1 VTSFIIRRL
10 LQALLVLF
18 IASVIVFFAMRFLP
32 GDPLLIFISKNNY
45 QGMSPEQM
53 QILRH
58 EFGLDK
64 SLPVQYANWIGGMFR
79 GDFGISLTYQE
90 KVGKLLA
97 ESVPISF
104 YIGILTLVVYSVIG
118 TFGGIIAAVRRGKWL
133 DTVTTVSANIGITI
147 PTFWLGIL
155 MIYFFS
161 LKLNWLPSN
170 GYTSPFQ
177 DFWLSFRQVI
187 MPVICL
193 SLVPLASVTR
203 QTRSSM
209 LEIINQDYIRTAWSK
224 GLKEREVVLRHTL
237 KNGLIPV
244 VTLIGMTV
252 PFIFS
257 GAVLIETIFNIP
269 GLGRLLVNA
278 VFARDLAVVQA
289 GCLIIAVIVVFTNLL
304 VDISYGWLDPRIRY
318 S

>member
-1 VTSFIIRRL
+1 
-10 LQALLVLF
+10 
-18 IASVIVFFAMRFLP
+18 MRFLP
-32 GDPLLIFISKNNY
+32 GDPLMIFISQNNY
-45 QGMSPEQM
+45 QEMTDEQR
-53 QILRH
+53 QALR
-58 EFGLDK
+58 EEYGLDK
-64 SLPVQYANWIGGMFR
+64 SLPVQYFDWIGGIFH
-79 GDFGISLTYQE
+79 GDFGISITYHE
-90 KVGKLLA
+90 KVGKLVA
-97 ESVPISF
+97 ESAPISF
-104 YIGILTLVVYSVIG
+104 YIGALALVFYVVIG
-118 TFGGIIAAVRRGKWL
+118 TTAGVIAAVRRGKWL

-147 PTFWLGIL
+147 PIFWLGIL
-155 MIYFFS
+155 MIYFLS

-177 DFWLSFRQVI
+177 DFWLSLKQII

-193 SLVPLASVTR
+193 SLVPLASIAR

-224 GLKEREVVLRHTL
+224 GMKEREVVLRHVL

-269 GLGRLLVNA
+269 GMGRLLVNA

-289 GCLIIAVIVVFTNLL
+289 ACLIIAVIVVLVNLL
-304 VDISYGWLDPRIRY
+304 VDISYGWIDPRIRY
-318 S
+318 N